1 MHSFKYSF
9 KDDSST
15 LHVKT
20 PLVES
25 PKISTACGYDV
36 LLKLDNLQP
45 AGSFKIRGIGN
56 LVQQGIKQGKTHAVS
71 SSGGNS
77 GLAAAYAS
85 ARSSIPCHVFVP
97 NSTPKF
103 AAENIKEHAAEVT
116 YYGDNWNA
124 ADTEARRHLSE
135 DAIYIHPFD
144 GKDIWNGH
152 ATIVDELK
160 EQMKGVKPGLV
171 VCSVGGGGLLAG
183 LILGLQK
190 NNWDDVPVL
199 AMETYGADCLNKSLE
214 KKELVTLDGIG
225 SIAKSLG
232 ARATTQE
239 ILKLALNYR
248 GKVYYRTCHDTEV
261 IEVVEKFLGDHRF
274 FVEPACAATLVSCYK
289 KEYLNGIPIGQGPIV
304 LEICGGSA
312 VSTQML
318 ETWKKTAFS

>member
-1 MHSFKYSF
+1 MHSYKYSF

-71 SSGGNS
+71 SSGGNA